1 MKKAFAVA
9 VVATIA
15 ATTTEGANLRA
26 HPTKTL
32 LARCANGATS
42 YYLILD
48 FLEIWLLRLG

>member
-26 HPTKTL
+26 NPTKTEQNGKF
-32 LARCANGATS
+32 RTKETRFPNGA
-42 YYLILD
+42 I
-48 FLEIWLLRLG
+48 I